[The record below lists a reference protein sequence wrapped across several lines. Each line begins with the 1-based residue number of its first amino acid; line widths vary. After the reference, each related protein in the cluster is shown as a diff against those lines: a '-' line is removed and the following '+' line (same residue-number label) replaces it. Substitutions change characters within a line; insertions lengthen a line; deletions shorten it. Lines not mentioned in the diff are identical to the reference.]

1 MSEDEDR
8 ENENH
13 ILVGKELL
21 MVEPGPV
28 NTNQPQPI
36 ITHELSIVP
45 GNWRAAVLA
54 VRSERRGV

>member
-21 MVEPGPV
+21 MVVPGPV
-28 NTNQPQPI
+28 NKNQPQPI

-45 GNWRAAVLA
+45 GN
-54 VRSERRGV
+54 